1 MPETMKNDGNRLA
14 GNGELALVEGLPR
27 RFTWRGGQG
36 RYSAPPG
43 SVGWRRGCRRRWRD
57 SEEGAVAMGFFPW
70 LLGVEEKKGE
80 EREQVRMT
88 WTMGRKR
95 ASGPYQR

>member
-1 MPETMKNDGNRLA
+1 
-14 GNGELALVEGLPR
+14 
-27 RFTWRGGQG
+27 
-36 RYSAPPG
+36 
-43 SVGWRRGCRRRWRD
+43 
-57 SEEGAVAMGFFPW
+57 MGFFPW

-80 EREQVRMT
+80 EREQVRMA